1 MFKILIYSYKERV
14 FAKSF
19 AILTLITILIIGVA
33 VNSPYFFRKAYWGW
47 DTKITVVDE
56 TGAMLWSDEDLKP
69 IASEKI
75 QWSIDK
81 KSNEDA
87 LKEKVLDEDLDAV
100 AIVKQKN
107 DTEIYIDYLVKNS
120 STVDNTPKILQ
131 SYIETIHMYTLANS
145 FSIDSSTVSKLI
157 SPSEIQIK
165 SLQQN
170 TQNALVPAYLMLI
183 LLSIS
188 IMTYGVTVSSIVA
201 MEKGNRVMELLVT
214 STKPLALFV
223 GKTFGVG
230 LAGLTQIE
238 IYGITGGLFYKFGSK
253 SSVSLDG
260 LNIDFSS
267 ISGTNIAFLVIFF
280 LLGYFFYSVIFA
292 ALGSLVN
299 KTEEMSFVNLPLTR
313 ILMFSMLIGILVV
326 QVPDGTLVKVCTYI
340 PFTAPGA
347 TFVRI
352 VLSEI
357 TMTEVFTSI
366 AVLSAF
372 IFVVG
377 CISAIVFRVGVLMYG
392 KLPTPKQI
400 YLTIKN
406 NGI

>member
-1 MFKILIYSYKERV
+1 M
-14 FAKSF
+14 
-19 AILTLITILIIGVA
+19 
-33 VNSPYFFRKAYWGW
+33 
-47 DTKITVVDE
+47 
-56 TGAMLWSDEDLKP
+56 KP